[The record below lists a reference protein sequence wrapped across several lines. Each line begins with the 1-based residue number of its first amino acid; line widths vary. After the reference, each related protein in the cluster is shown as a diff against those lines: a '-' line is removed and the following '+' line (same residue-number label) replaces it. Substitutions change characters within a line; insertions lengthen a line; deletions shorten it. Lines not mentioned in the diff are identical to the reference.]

1 MDFARNFGAFSF
13 TTGTSAMGLTT
24 GAGFGRGVFLVLEL
38 SSSFLLNFLV
48 LNFLALNSL
57 RMVRSPF
64 KYLSFFPVLGSVKV
78 CL

>member
-1 MDFARNFGAFSF
+1 MDFARNFGAFAFFAF
-13 TTGTSAMGLTT
+13 TTGTTGSGL
-24 GAGFGRGVFLVLEL
+24 GSGVKPQRVLEL